1 MPTYRFTCESC
12 GTFDRDLP
20 MKEAGSAARCPY
32 CGMMALRQFTSFYVG
47 AALSPDRGARPAG
60 AGGEP
65 ICVVRDRA
73 PSHGEH
79 AGHRHA
85 AVSAGRP
92 WQLGHVHG

>member
-1 MPTYRFTCESC
+1 MPTYRFACETC

-20 MKEAGSAARCPY
+20 MNEAGSAARCPY

>member
-1 MPTYRFTCESC
+1 MPTYRFACETC

-20 MKEAGSAARCPY
+20 MKEAGSTARCPY
-32 CGMMALRQFTSFYVG
+32 CGMMALRQFTSFYMG
-47 AALSPDRGARPAG
+47 AAVSADRSARS
-60 AGGEP
+60 GGGKEP
-65 ICVVRDRA
+65 VCVVRDHPPLQGGA
-73 PSHGEH
+73 H